1 MSRFK
6 RICVFCGSSDGH
18 DPDFAKTA
26 TAIGRRIAQ
35 RGSGVVYGGAKVGL
49 MGRVADAALAEGAEV
64 LGVIPEKLMIKE
76 VAHDDLTDLVVVH
89 SMHERKAKM
98 GDLSDA
104 FVALPGGWGTME
116 ELFEVL
122 TWSQLR
128 YHTKPI
134 GLLNLNGYYDHLLAF
149 ADHAVTQ
156 GLLHADNRA
165 LLVSDA
171 DPEALLDKLEATFIT
186 PELSWMD
193 EP

>member
-1 MSRFK
+1 MGRFD
-6 RICVFCGSSDGH
+6 RICVFCGSSDGT
-18 DPDFAKTA
+18 DPAFAEIA
-26 TAIGRRIAQ
+26 TDVGRRIAK
-35 RGSGVVYGGAKVGL
+35 RGAGVVYGGAKVGL
-49 MGRVADAALAEGAEV
+49 MGRVADAALAEGAQV

-76 VAHDDLTDLVVVH
+76 VAHDGLDELVVVH

-98 GDLSDA
+98 GDLADA
-104 FVALPGGWGTME
+104 FIALPGGWGTME

-134 GLLNLNGYYDHLLAF
+134 GLLDVNGYYSHLLAF
-149 ADHAVTQ
+149 ADHAVSQ

-165 LLVSDA
+165 LLVSDS

-186 PELSWMD
+186 PEPSWMD